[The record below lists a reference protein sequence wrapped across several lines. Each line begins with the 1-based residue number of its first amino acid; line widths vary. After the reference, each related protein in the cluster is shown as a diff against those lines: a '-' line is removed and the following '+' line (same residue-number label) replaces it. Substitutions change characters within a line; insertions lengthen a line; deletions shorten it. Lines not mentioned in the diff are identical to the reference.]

1 MLLGADYQTLRIKEQ
16 KNNRGVVLLTQ
27 EVFRVQAIGL
37 LHSGNLSKQN
47 GFVRVIKAEGRS
59 FPAIAQ
65 SQHFRRRD
73 GDLRCYD
80 TDCVFFVGGGGGGG
94 SSLTKKDPRLA
105 QTSANKTWEL
115 NLLRPCLDPMKKFLS
130 VNLCTGEIQEVET
143 VENVHLT
150 FEIDGYWLNLA

>member
-1 MLLGADYQTLRIKEQ
+1 MLLLADYQTLRIKEQ

-73 GDLRCYD
+73 EDLRCYD
-80 TDCVFFVGGGGGGG
+80 TDCV
-94 SSLTKKDPRLA
+94 SLLKIIGRGKRA
-105 QTSANKTWEL
+105 GRRKFIYKANAVSE
-115 NLLRPCLDPMKKFLS
+115 DSEDSLS
-130 VNLCTGEIQEVET
+130 RR
-143 VENVHLT
+143 
-150 FEIDGYWLNLA
+150 DRAMP